1 MISTIRSALLN
12 PVIPYALVLA
22 ALPLFG
28 FASQAAQA
36 RQTTTSVS
44 PDASE
49 CVPVVACG
57 LVWDR
62 GNDAPYP

>member
-12 PVIPYALVLA
+12 PAIPYALVLA

-36 RQTTTSVS
+36 RQAPTTSIL
-44 PDASE
+44 P
-49 CVPVVACG
+49 
-57 LVWDR
+57 
-62 GNDAPYP
+62 